1 MENMGNGT
9 ARTWVHS
16 STPARVEE
24 ILAKACEVL
33 VRDGYADFNLRKVA
47 AEAGVRLATVQYHF
61 ADRETLLSAAITKAM
76 DHWGDGF
83 RHIVA
88 KSGRSAEER
97 LRELQAL
104 SLEFLET
111 PSTSPLIVESFALAQ
126 HNDTIREIVQTRYF
140 EYRTLISE
148 LLGEIRPNLPADTL
162 MGFAT
167 VFTAQLEGL
176 VLLLRQDDPNRPNEV
191 MLRRA
196 LDSQFDAFVAALS
209 AYRPAGRTAAR
220 VAKQSKP
227 KRRTRER

>member
-1 MENMGNGT
+1 MGNGI

-16 STPARVEE
+16 STPARVED

-61 ADRETLLSAAITKAM
+61 ADRETLLSTAITRAM
-76 DHWGDGF
+76 DHWGQGF
-83 RHIVA
+83 KHIVA
-88 KSGRSAEER
+88 KSERSAEER
-97 LRELQAL
+97 LRELQQL
-104 SLEFLET
+104 SLELLET
-111 PSTSPLIVESFALAQ
+111 PSTAPLIVESFALAQ
-126 HNDTIREIVQTRYF
+126 HDDTIREIVQTRYF
-140 EYRTLISE
+140 EYRKLFAD

-176 VLLLRQDDPNRPNEV
+176 VLLLRRDDPHRPDEV

-196 LDSQFDAFVAALS
+196 LDSQFDAFVAALR
-209 AYRPAGRTAAR
+209 AYRPAGRTAGRA
-220 VAKQSKP
+220 AKPVKP
-227 KRRTRER
+227 KRRSRER